1 MVRPN
6 VVRPNFRRTATAVL
20 SAAFVAT
27 LVACGSSSSDDNDP
41 ASGEGGG
48 TPDSDAPV
56 TISINDLPPTEEP
69 ERRDGMLAKI
79 ERFEEAN
86 PNITI
91 EATEYKWAADTFPAM
106 LAGGTE
112 PTVTA
117 LPFTEVQGLAA
128 RGQVAEISEQ
138 LEGADFLADLNPG
151 LIDVVTAPDDGIYG
165 VPYAAYTVGLIYN
178 RSIFEQAG
186 LDPDS
191 PPETWDDIRTAA
203 QTIQEKAGVPGLITM
218 TTENVGGWTLTAMSA
233 AFGGLME
240 DVDGE
245 TATASFNSEQ
255 TKQALEFYRTL
266 RWEDDVM
273 GDNFLIN
280 WEDSRNEFGAG
291 RAGMFIG
298 GADAYNDLVSTRGLP
313 PEAFGVAPLPLD
325 DDAVGALS
333 GGSVDVISA
342 KATPEQV
349 DAALTWIQF
358 NRFAQYYDEE
368 VAVAN
373 AETTAADG
381 RPVGAPALPIVT
393 QDLYDQYLEWIGD
406 YINVPR
412 ENAEYYLTTINEIP
426 LVSEPPVKGQELYA
440 ALDPVVQAVLTR
452 EDADIDA
459 LLKEAEDNV
468 NALIA
473 AG

>member
-1 MVRPN
+1 MVRPL
-6 VVRPNFRRTATAVL
+6 FRRTATAVL
-20 SAAFVAT
+20 STALVAALA
-27 LVACGSSSSDDNDP
+27 ACGSSSNTDDDP
-41 ASGEGGG
+41 ASGDGD
-48 TPDSDAPV
+48 TPDADAPV

-69 ERRDGMLAKI
+69 ERREGMLNKI
-79 ERFEEAN
+79 ERFEKAN
-86 PNITI
+86 PHITI
-91 EATEYKWAADTFPAM
+91 EATEYRWAADTFPAM

-128 RGQVAEISEQ
+128 RGQVTDITEQ
-138 LEGADFLADLNPG
+138 LEGAGFLEDLNPG
-151 LIDVVTAPDDGIYG
+151 LMDVVTAPDGGIYG
-165 VPYAAYTVGLIYN
+165 VPYAAYTVGLVYN
-178 RSIFEQAG
+178 RSIFEQVG
-186 LDPDS
+186 LDPDN
-191 PPETWDDIRTAA
+191 PPKTWDDIRAA
-203 QTIQEKAGVPGLITM
+203 ANTIQEKAGVQGLISM
-218 TTENVGGWTLTAMSA
+218 TTENVGGWTLTAMTA
-233 AFGGLME
+233 AFGGLMQE
-240 DVDGE
+240 VDGE
-245 TATASFNSEQ
+245 TAKASFHAEP
-255 TKQALEFYRTL
+255 TKQALEFLRSL

-273 GDNFLIN
+273 GDNFLVN

-298 GADAYNDLVSTRGLP
+298 GADAYTDLVSTRGLP
-313 PEAFGVAPLPLD
+313 PEDFGVAPLPLEGD
-325 DDAVGALS
+325 GAAALS

-342 KATPEQV
+342 RATPEEV

-368 VAVAN
+368 VARTN
-373 AETTAADG
+373 AESASADG
-381 RPVGAPALPIVT
+381 RPVGAPALPVVS
-393 QDLYDQYLEWIGD
+393 QDLYDQYLEWIAD
-406 YINVPR
+406 LINTPR
-412 ENAEYYLTTINEIP
+412 ENAEYYLTTVNDLP
-426 LVSEPPVKGQELYA
+426 LVAEPPVKGQEVYA